1 MAFIG
6 RERELA
12 VLGSAF
18 QRALDNGPTRVAIH
32 GPLGIGI
39 TSLLDELESRLEGA
53 PGVAVCR
60 VRCYASLSAAPYGAL
75 ATALGAA
82 LAAAPD
88 DRLAAVVHGAGHDTL
103 ALVPAMGERMARLGI
118 SADPPALQAPDQLG
132 ARVREALLGVME
144 RLAAG
149 RQLCL
154 IVEDLEHSDPATRGL
169 IQALLRTS
177 RRLSLTLIV
186 AYHADEMARDH
197 PARALLRE
205 MTENAEVQQVALPP
219 LTRDELL
226 ELVERLHGERPTL
239 GFMAA
244 VLEGSRGNP
253 LLATQLVE
261 AARRLDGLRLSDPL
275 EEIVQARVQQ
285 LDRGT
290 ALALRLLSVARR
302 PIEGEALEGLRLERG
317 HLPRAVKAQLIESG
331 LVVERGGSLSV
342 VHTLCAEAIEAS
354 TLPGQRRALHATL
367 AERQSGDSAEPAEA
381 AWHWARSGRPAEA
394 RAAHRAAAQR
404 ADRLDPGASA
414 LIHYSALLELGDA
427 PGAAAADKD
436 PSADVAL
443 LAAAACA
450 ADASGAF
457 RRAASLVEQAVERLA
472 AGRVEKLLGSAG
484 ARSSEPVREH
494 ASRLLEQLGRH
505 RRSSGDLD
513 GARAAFEQA
522 LEVAPANMP
531 VARARALA
539 ALAQDLMLEGRFEES
554 AATAEAARAAAAE
567 SGDEGLAELVHAT
580 DTLAVDLGFM
590 GHIDRALGLLDEATA
605 AARRLGR
612 LDELMRCYANRTTLL
627 DLDLRREE
635 ALAVVKDGMAEASR
649 NGLGMTYGAFLR
661 GNAADILFQLGRWE
675 EAEAECRAALEFPP
689 SGVAWFSPILYLG
702 IVLVESRGDDD
713 ASRLVGRT
721 LLQLESVPAGQWSA
735 LVLRTAVSLALWRG
749 DLGDALSAAQQGWP
763 RVRETEDPS
772 QIIMAA
778 ATVLEACAAVAEQG
792 RQRRD
797 FSSVAEAG
805 ALAAEVL
812 AHATEQAQHH
822 KLPASLG
829 ARRESDLYLA
839 TARAH
844 AERVRGRANP
854 QVWSRLAEAWAQLPV
869 PYQAAKAYWAAA
881 RAALP
886 TRARRGEARRA
897 LLAAWK
903 ISGALPADPLRRA
916 LRELADRGRI
926 TLPEDR
932 FVVIPIERER
942 ELVAVGPGPAS
953 TVRNGDQDLASLVA
967 GPGTPPAVG
976 RFGLSPREN
985 SVLLVL
991 AQGRTN
997 REIAERLFISE
1008 RTVAVH
1014 VRRILAKLGVS
1025 GRVEAA
1031 GMAIRLGLVPDD
1043 PRVVGSRQRS
1053 GSAQL
1058 H

>member
-12 VLGSAF
+12 MLGHAL
-18 QRALDNGPTRVAIH
+18 QRALKSGPVRVALH

-39 TSLLDELESRLEGA
+39 TALLDELESRLERA
-53 PGVAVCR
+53 PGVTVCR
-60 VRCYASLSAAPYGAL
+60 VRCYASLSVAPYGAL
-75 ATALGAA
+75 APALGAA
-82 LAAAPD
+82 LATVPD
-88 DRLAAVVHGAGHDTL
+88 DRLADVLRGAAYDTI
-103 ALVPAMGERMARLGI
+103 ALVPALSERLARLQI
-118 SADPPALQAPDQLG
+118 SAEPPALQAPDQLG
-132 ARVREALLGVME
+132 ARVREALLGVLG
-144 RLAAG
+144 RLTDG
-149 RQLCL
+149 HQLCL

-169 IQALLRTS
+169 VQALLRTS
-177 RRLSLTLIV
+177 RRLSLTMIV
-186 AYHADEMARDH
+186 AYHSDEMARDH
-197 PARALLRE
+197 PARILLRE
-205 MTENAEVQQVALPP
+205 IRENPDVDQVALPP

-226 ELVERLHGERPTL
+226 ELVETLHGERPTL

-244 VLEGSRGNP
+244 VLEGSRGNA

-261 AARRLDGLRLSDPL
+261 AQRRLDGLRLSDPI

-285 LDRGT
+285 LHPGT
-290 ALALRLLSVARR
+290 ALALRLLALARR
-302 PIEGEALEGLRLERG
+302 PIESAALDGLRLESG
-317 HLPRAVKAQLIESG
+317 HLPRNVRAQLLESG
-331 LVVERGGSLSV
+331 LVVDNAGALSV
-342 VHTLCAEAIEAS
+342 VHTLCAEAIEGS
-354 TLPGQRRALHATL
+354 TLPAERHALHAVL
-367 AERQSGDSAEPAEA
+367 AERVTAESAEPAEA
-381 AWHWARSGRPAEA
+381 VWHWTRAGRYAEA
-394 RAAHRAAAQR
+394 RVSHLAAASR
-404 ADRLDPGASA
+404 AERLDPGASA
-414 LIHYSALLELGDA
+414 FIHYNALLELGDSLGGSPPPKA
-427 PGAAAADKD
+427 GE
-436 PSADVAL
+436 DVAL
-443 LAAAACA
+443 LSAAASA
-450 ADASGAF
+450 AEASGAF
-457 RRAASLVEQAVERLA
+457 RRAASLVEQAIERLA
-472 AGRVEKLLGSAG
+472 GGRIERLLGSAG
-484 ARSSEPVREH
+484 ARRDADDRER
-494 ASRLLEQLGRH
+494 AAQLLEQLGRY
-505 RRSSGDLD
+505 RRSSGDLV
-513 GARAAFEQA
+513 GAREAFEQA
-522 LEVAPANMP
+522 REVAPP
-531 VARARALA
+531 DRSVARARTLA
-539 ALAQDLMLEGRFEES
+539 ALAQDLMLEGRFEDS
-554 AATAEAARAAAAE
+554 AAIAEEARTVAAGA
-567 SGDEGLAELVHAT
+567 GDEGLAELAHAT

-590 GHIDRALGLLDEATA
+590 GEIDRALGLLDEATA

-661 GNAADILFQLGRWE
+661 GNAADILFELGRWE

-749 DLGDALSAAQQGWP
+749 DLADALSAAQQGWP
-763 RVRETEDPS
+763 RVLETEDPA

-778 ATVLEACAAVAEQG
+778 ATVLEACAAVAEHG
-792 RQRRD
+792 RMRRD
-797 FSSVAEAG
+797 WSAVAEAG
-805 ALAAEVL
+805 TLAGEVMT
-812 AHATEQAQHH
+812 HATEQVQRH

-854 QVWSRLAEAWAQLPV
+854 QTWGQLAAAWATLPV
-869 PYQAAKAYWAAA
+869 PYQAAKALWWQAQ
-881 RAALP
+881 AALP
-886 TRARRGEARRA
+886 TRARRSEARRA
-897 LLAAWK
+897 LVESWK
-903 ISGALPADPLRRA
+903 IAGRLPALPLRRA

-926 TLPEDR
+926 TLPEDKM
-932 FVVIPIERER
+932 VAIPIEPDRQ
-942 ELVAVGPGPAS
+942 LVAVGPGPSKVGRKA
-953 TVRNGDQDLASLVA
+953 DDDLASLVA
-967 GPGTPPAVG
+967 GPSTEPSIG
-976 RFGLSPREN
+976 RFGLSPREHG
-985 SVLLVL
+985 VLLVL

-1014 VRRILAKLGVS
+1014 VRRILSKLGVS

-1043 PRVVGSRQRS
+1043 PRVAGASQRS
-1053 GSAQL
+1053 GTAAL